1 MGKTKFKIS
10 MKYGLRIDVSDPK
23 GDTYDGYIA
32 YAKEKA
38 AGVIL
43 KTPQNVE
50 ASMPEFSEA
59 LQITMYTAA
68 LLYSV
73 DISVSVEA
81 GDMEEAVETAKALV
95 FGIDIQTP
103 WDAMHHGLEY
113 DYTSYVEASYGT
125 IQVGMPEKDVKKRA
139 EQFLKPLS
147 PEEKDAV
154 YRRILFERVEA
165 DIKSRLSDTGETLA
179 GWQVERAA
187 SRYAYDGA
195 CDRTQSYWDN
205 LDALINEANLEGIY
219 DSSHLFK

>member
-1 MGKTKFKIS
+1 MKGKFKIS
-10 MKYGLRIDVSDPK
+10 MKYVLRIDVSDPK
-23 GDTYDGYIA
+23 GDTYDGYVA

-38 AGVIL
+38 AGVRL
-43 KTPQNVE
+43 KAPQGVE
-50 ASMPEFSEA
+50 TSMPEFLKA
-59 LQITMYTAA
+59 LQITRYTAV

-73 DISVSVEA
+73 DISVLVEA
-81 GDMEEAVETAKALV
+81 GGTEEASEMAKALV

-103 WDAMHHGLEY
+103 SDAMHHGLEY